1 MEPRGKR
8 IKEYSFNK
16 ETERLFKRKI
26 MRPSWDNIWMD
37 FATTISKRSYDPQ
50 FQVGCC
56 IVSDD
61 NCQVLAIGYNGN
73 HKGGPNKRE
82 SEEPGYSGFIHA
94 EINALI
100 KLDYNNPK
108 DKKMYLTL
116 SPCRHC
122 AKAIINGGIKKV
134 YYRTA
139 YRDLSGVELLL
150 QNGVE
155 VLQLPDN

>member
-1 MEPRGKR
+1 
-8 IKEYSFNK
+8 
-16 ETERLFKRKI
+16 
-26 MRPSWDNIWMD
+26 MRPSWDSIWMD

-56 IVSDD
+56 IVTED

-82 SEEPGYSGFIHA
+82 SEEPGGSGFIHA

-108 DKKMYLTL
+108 KKKMYLTL
-116 SPCRHC
+116 SPCRAC
-122 AKAIINGGIKKV
+122 AKAIINGGISKV
-134 YYRTA
+134 YYKA
-139 YRDLSGVELLL
+139 GYRDCSGIELLM